1 MRKNE
6 NASAEVKTIKR
17 QKKITARLMNS
28 IALIFFIAVGII
40 TLAYYSLPDWVYYL
54 NPAVRL
60 YFAVDEINSAYGTEE
75 FSAVLKDIEKGYD
88 SNIEIYDKNDRMI
101 YSSLDKDLSPLPSDL
116 SQADTVDDKYRL
128 TYTTSEGVIE
138 AGDRGFL
145 IKVYDRGNIDVDFL
159 VCYFHFPNGERIEVC
174 MQVSQVIS
182 TTKVDF
188 VVAFIFLMSALWIG
202 FIILIFYLRRFSKP
216 IDNMCAITDRMS
228 QLDFS
233 QKLPPTKLIE
243 MTQLSE
249 NINTLSDVLDK
260 SLTDLNRKN
269 EKLRQDI
276 ENERTIDNLRQIFV
290 SGISH
295 ELKTPIAIIQGY
307 AEGAKMFFEAGNTKT
322 ACEYCDIIA
331 NESVRMNNMVMK
343 LLEITKYDS
352 GAYEPQK
359 ENFSL
364 RELVDDWFTRNNTL
378 LTEKGI
384 AAENAV
390 DHSFIG
396 NGDVIILAS
405 VLNNYL
411 SNAVSHVDGEM
422 RISCRAE
429 DKGEFYRLYVF
440 NTGANIEEKHLDK
453 IWNSFYRVDK
463 AMSRSQG
470 RFGLGLAIVVSIQK
484 LHGQDYGVE
493 NRENGVEF
501 WFDIKKSQR

>member
-1 MRKNE
+1 MRKTK
-6 NASAEVKTIKR
+6 NASGKFKPIKR

-28 IALIFFIAVGII
+28 IALIFFISVSII

-60 YFAVDEINSAYGTEE
+60 YFAVDEINNAYGKNELTD
-75 FSAVLKDIEKGYD
+75 VLKDIEKGYD
-88 SNIEIYDKNDRMI
+88 SNIEIYDKDGRFI
-101 YSSLDKDLSPLPSDL
+101 YSSLDQDAAPLPVDLSK
-116 SQADTVDDKYRL
+116 ADTVDSKYKL
-128 TYTTSEGVIE
+128 TYKTSEGAVT
-138 AGDRGFL
+138 AGDKGFL
-145 IKVYDRGNIDVDFL
+145 IKVYDSGNIDVDFL
-159 VCYFHFPNGERIEVC
+159 VCYFHFDGGERIEVC

-188 VVAFIFLMSALWIG
+188 IVAFIFLMSALFIS

-228 QLDFS
+228 KLDFS

-249 NINTLSDVLDK
+249 NINTLSDVLDS
-260 SLTDLNRKN
+260 SLNDLSEKN

-276 ENERTIDNLRQIFV
+276 ENERTIDNLRQIFI

-307 AEGAKMFFEAGNTKT
+307 AEGAKMFFEAGNSEA

-364 RELVDDWFTRNNTL
+364 KEIVDDWYERNANI
-378 LTEKGI
+378 LTEKNI
-384 AAENAV
+384 TAENTV
-390 DHSFIG
+390 SENFIG
-396 NGDVIILAS
+396 NGDVIILSS

-411 SNAVSHVDGEM
+411 SNAVSHIDGD
-422 RISCRAE
+422 RKIICRAE
-429 DKGEFYRLYVF
+429 DLGERYRLYVF
-440 NTGANIEEKHLDK
+440 NTGENIEEKHLDK

-463 AMSRSQG
+463 ALSRSQG
-470 RFGLGLAIVVSIQK
+470 RFGLGLAIVASIQR
-484 LHGQDYGVE
+484 LHGEAYGVE
-493 NRENGVEF
+493 NTENGVEF
-501 WFDIKKSQR
+501 WFDIKKA